1 MILNKGITNRM
12 ETANWIIG
20 KTAERPS
27 GPGALMDGEEFTFHT
42 PTVYIF
48 QGDKDIWIIL
58 IFGCFT

>member
-1 MILNKGITNRM
+1 MILNKGIINGM
-12 ETANWIIG
+12 ETTNWIIG

-48 QGDKDIWIIL
+48 
-58 IFGCFT
+58 

>member
-1 MILNKGITNRM
+1 M

-27 GPGALMDGEEFTFHT
+27 GPGALMDGEEFTFHA

-48 QGDKDIWIIL
+48 RGAKDIWII
-58 IFGCFT
+58 